1 MKFGIFSL
9 VALLVAPFTG
19 LAGISDYGETY
30 KCGKVKNPGTRMARI
45 VSLDPYAIDEMTY
58 EPSQALKEELKNLDV
73 KGPSAAFTFEDGYS
87 IFSDLV
93 DVGGNS
99 YTFLTLADE
108 SFGSVSELVLPEGV
122 KLVESIDVTKVLKAN
137 SNFFREPIVF
147 HKANIGE
154 ISTSDTL
161 AGKLGKGFT
170 YLGYAT
176 FAYQVG
182 SLFAAASAGEKV
194 DEHVYAVI
202 KNIANTAVSKLGTAG
217 LQLAFV
223 GVFAIDYALSNFAK
237 EAQAQHTDNIRE
249 IYFNYT
255 YSRRKMPEWYK
266 QLNWKVQ
273 DELKKGSTTSLTNII
288 DREIR
293 SVAELFWDATGN
305 SVIETLR
312 LEKWPSEEERKSL
325 TEEMVMNLK
334 YAMAQNGVFDRI
346 SDNILWRLRDE
357 AVKKEEEV
365 ARQYNKKMVIEVK
378 PASAKNGGASG
389 KGDAKNKYAGYTVFL
404 RPVIGSG
411 TPWTIKLDDAGMG
424 KIDFTVLGFF
434 QCGCPRACEIY
445 APGKVRGRDK
455 PEKSFKFPLADPRT
469 TIFLPDD
476 QPAEIDGLYELT
488 SQTVVH
494 KGGDTWVG
502 KTPTSWRVKASGE
515 TMTVSL
521 VGSGKQSQVF
531 TGKFDPKKGVFLFS
545 QTYSS
550 LGHNYER
557 RIELTFTG
565 SGDDVTFSG
574 YYKVI
579 RGACCEAGRARY
591 FDQSLTEKYEGRKV
605 KDGEK

>member
-9 VALLVAPFTG
+9 VTLLVVPFTIQ
-19 LAGISDYGETY
+19 AGISNYDETY

-58 EPSQALKEELKNLDV
+58 EPSQELKDELKNLDV
-73 KGPSAAFTFEDGYS
+73 KGPSAGFTFEDGYS

-122 KLVESIDVTKVLKAN
+122 KLVESVDVTKILKAN
-137 SNFFREPIVF
+137 RNFFREPIVF
-147 HKANIGE
+147 KKANIGE
-154 ISTSDTL
+154 INTSDTL

-182 SLFAAASAGEKV
+182 SLFAAASEGEKV
-194 DEHVYAVI
+194 DEQVYAVI

-223 GVFAIDYALSNFAK
+223 GVFAIDYSLSNFAK

-249 IYFNYT
+249 IYTNYT
-255 YSRRKMPEWYK
+255 YKRRKMPEWYK
-266 QLNWKVQ
+266 VLDKKVKE
-273 DELKKGSTTSLTNII
+273 ELKDGSTTSLTNII
-288 DREIR
+288 EQEIR
-293 SVAELFWDATGN
+293 SVAQKFWNDNDSA
-305 SVIETLR
+305 IETLR
-312 LEKWPSEEERKSL
+312 LEKWPSADEQKKL
-325 TEEMVMNLK
+325 TDEMVLSLK
-334 YAMAQNGVFDRI
+334 CTMSQTGVFKRI
-346 SDNILWRLRDE
+346 NDNIIERLRNE

-411 TPWTIKLDDAGMG
+411 TPWSFKLDDAGMG

-434 QCGCPRACEIY
+434 QCGCPRVCEIY
-445 APGKVRGRDK
+445 APDKVRGKDK
-455 PEKSFKFPLADPRT
+455 PEWSFKFPVSDPLT
-469 TIFLPDD
+469 TIVL
-476 QPAEIDGLYELT
+476 AEGEPIYDGTYELT
-488 SQTVVH
+488 SQKYLY
-494 KGGDTWVG
+494 KGEKNSLTLPSTFQFKVSGDTMTITAVG
-502 KTPTSWRVKASGE
+502 AKSGY
-515 TMTVSL
+515 
-521 VGSGKQSQVF
+521 
-531 TGKFDPKKGVFLFS
+531 TGKFDPKTRK
-545 QTYSS
+545 YSYS
-550 LGHNYER
+550 DSYTIGSSYKVLA
-557 RIELTFTG
+557 ELTFTG
-565 SGDDVTFSG
+565 SGDDIKFSG
-574 YYKVI
+574 YVKEICTHASDDNPSERSYTKELKGHKI
-579 RGACCEAGRARY
+579 KA
-591 FDQSLTEKYEGRKV
+591 EKK
-605 KDGEK
+605 